1 MPYVDDSGV
10 KLWYRVTGSGEPL
23 VLSGGF
29 GLLHNQF
36 DYVGESLSQEFQ
48 VIDWHYRGAG
58 ESDRAWVG
66 GYTLDRWVDDLELIL
81 AHLNVKQVTLW
92 GTSTSAPL
100 SIRYAARYPH
110 RVKSLIVY
118 PSFKAG
124 VATRTMFKCFQDIT
138 EIFGYE
144 ALARFMSWIGCA
156 DQNVFSQVGNAVALF
171 EAEAFQRNLSIE
183 ALAKTLA
190 VFAHLDLSSEVEKIQ
205 VPTRLRLGDSGKLG
219 GKSAAM
225 KEAVQL
231 SQQLCPHSQV
241 VQIKDGGGTY
251 CRIEQPR
258 ETAQAVS
265 QFLKS
270 LETSVAPLAG
280 G

>member
-1 MPYVDDSGV
+1 MSYVDDNGV
-10 KLWYRVTGSGEPL
+10 RLWYRVTGRGEPL

-36 DYVGESLSQEFQ
+36 DYVVEILSEEFQ
-48 VIDWHYRGAG
+48 VIDWHYRGVG

-66 GYTLDRWVDDLELIL
+66 GYTLDRWVDDLELML
-81 AHLNVKQVTLW
+81 AHLNVKQATLW
-92 GTSTSAPL
+92 GTSTGAPL

-124 VATRTMFKCFQDIT
+124 IASRAMYKCFQDIT

-144 ALARFMSWIGCA
+144 ALARFTSWLGCA
-156 DQNVFSQVGNAVALF
+156 DQNIFSQVGNDIALF
-171 EAEAFQRNLSIE
+171 EAEAFQRNFSIE
-183 ALAKTLA
+183 SLAKTLA
-190 VFAHLDLSSEVEKIQ
+190 VFAHIDLSSEVQKIQ
-205 VPTRLRLGDSGKLG
+205 VPTLLLFGDSGKLG
-219 GKSAAM
+219 GNSAAM

-231 SQQLCPHSQV
+231 FQQLCPHSQV

-251 CRIEQPR
+251 CMLEKPR

-265 QFLKS
+265 KFIKS
-270 LETSVAPLAG
+270 L
-280 G
+280 